1 MTRRDNGPGRP
12 NGQGKRGTGG
22 FGPVRKRRSRPGGN
36 RPDHDVH
43 TSQGERL
50 QKVLAAAGLGSR
62 RACEQ
67 MISDGR
73 VEVDG
78 VPVTELGVRIDPSR
92 QKVAVDG
99 LPVQLDDSKVYLV
112 FNKPVGVISTMEDE
126 EGRLSVGDYTYTR
139 KERLF
144 HVGRLDQD
152 TSGLLLLT
160 NDGDF
165 AHRMAHPSYEVD
177 KTYVAEVDGEVTPA
191 TLAQLRDGITLDDG
205 PVEVSQVK
213 VVSHGQGGAKGRSIV
228 ELVIH
233 EGRNRI
239 VRRLLDQVGH
249 PVRRLTRTRFG
260 PVTLAGL
267 KVGSLRELTRDE
279 LGQLLDSAKL

>member
-160 NDGDF
+160 NDGEL
-165 AHRMAHPSYEVD
+165 AHRLQHPSYSVP
-177 KTYVAEVDGEVTPA
+177 KTYVAKVP
-191 TLAQLRDGITLDDG
+191 G
-205 PVEVSQVK
+205 PVKKGLGNILREGVELEDGVVTVDDFS
-213 VVSHGQGGAKGRSIV
+213 VVSSQPGWALVQ
-228 ELVIH
+228 LVIH
-233 EGRNRI
+233 EGRKHV
-239 VRRLLDQVGH
+239 VRRLLEEVGYPVEELVRTQVGEIRMGDLR
-249 PVRRLTRTRFG
+249 PGNLRA
-260 PVTLAGL
+260 VTP
-267 KVGSLRELTRDE
+267 DE
-279 LGQLLDSAKL
+279 LARTMKLVGL

>member
-1 MTRRDNGPGRP
+1 MTRRENGTPRP

-22 FGPVRKRRSRPGGN
+22 FGPVRKKRSRPTGAQLEN
-36 RPDHDVH
+36 DVH
-43 TSQGERL
+43 SADGERL

-67 MISDGR
+67 MIVDGR

-126 EGRLSVGDYTYTR
+126 DGRLSVGDYTFTR

-144 HVGRLDQD
+144 HVGRLDSE

-160 NDGDF
+160 NDGEF
-165 AHRMAHPSYEVD
+165 AHRMQHPSYSVL
-177 KTYVAEVDGEVTPA
+177 KTYVAKVP
-191 TLAQLRDGITLDDG
+191 G
-205 PVEVSQVK
+205 PVKKGLGNTLREGVELEDGLVK
-213 VVSHGQGGAKGRSIV
+213 VDDFSVIGSQPGWALVQ
-228 ELVIH
+228 LVIH
-233 EGRNRI
+233 EGRKHV
-239 VRRLLDQVGH
+239 VRRLLETVGYPVEELVRTQVGEI
-249 PVRRLTRTRFG
+249 RLGDLRQGNLRA
-260 PVTLAGL
+260 VTP
-267 KVGSLRELTRDE
+267 DE
-279 LGQLLDSAKL
+279 LARTMKLVGL

>member
-67 MISDGR
+67 MIADGR

-160 NDGDF
+160 NDGEL
-165 AHRMAHPSYEVD
+165 AHRLQHPSYSVP
-177 KTYVAEVDGEVTPA
+177 KTYVAKVP
-191 TLAQLRDGITLDDG
+191 G
-205 PVEVSQVK
+205 PVKKGLGNILREGVELEDGVVTVDDFSVVASQPGWAMV
-213 VVSHGQGGAKGRSIV
+213 Q
-228 ELVIH
+228 LVIH
-233 EGRNRI
+233 EGRKHV
-239 VRRLLDQVGH
+239 VRRLLEEVGYPVEELVRTQVGEIRMGDLR
-249 PVRRLTRTRFG
+249 PGNLRA
-260 PVTLAGL
+260 VTP
-267 KVGSLRELTRDE
+267 DE
-279 LGQLLDSAKL
+279 LARTMKLVGL

>member
-22 FGPVRKRRSRPGGN
+22 FGPVRKRRSRPSGN

-160 NDGDF
+160 NDGEL
-165 AHRMAHPSYEVD
+165 AHRLQHPSYSVP
-177 KTYVAEVDGEVTPA
+177 KTYVAKVP
-191 TLAQLRDGITLDDG
+191 G
-205 PVEVSQVK
+205 PVKKGLGNILREGVELEDGVVTVDDFSVVASQPGWAMV
-213 VVSHGQGGAKGRSIV
+213 Q
-228 ELVIH
+228 LVIH
-233 EGRNRI
+233 EGRKHV
-239 VRRLLDQVGH
+239 VRRLLEEVGYPVEELVRTQVGEIRMGDLR
-249 PVRRLTRTRFG
+249 PGNLRA
-260 PVTLAGL
+260 VTP
-267 KVGSLRELTRDE
+267 DE
-279 LGQLLDSAKL
+279 LARTMKLVGL

>member
-36 RPDHDVH
+36 CPDHDVH

-67 MISDGR
+67 MIADGR

-160 NDGDF
+160 NDGEL
-165 AHRMAHPSYEVD
+165 AHRLQHPSYSVP
-177 KTYVAEVDGEVTPA
+177 KTYVAKVP
-191 TLAQLRDGITLDDG
+191 G
-205 PVEVSQVK
+205 PVKKGLGNILREGVELEDGVVK
-213 VVSHGQGGAKGRSIV
+213 VDDFSVVASQPGWAMVQ
-228 ELVIH
+228 LVIH
-233 EGRNRI
+233 EGRKHV
-239 VRRLLDQVGH
+239 VRRLLEEVGYPVEELVRTQVGEIRMGDLR
-249 PVRRLTRTRFG
+249 PGNLRA
-260 PVTLAGL
+260 VTP
-267 KVGSLRELTRDE
+267 DE
-279 LGQLLDSAKL
+279 LARTMKLVGL

>member
-1 MTRRDNGPGRP
+1 MTRRDKGPGRP

-67 MISDGR
+67 MIADGR

-160 NDGDF
+160 NDGEL
-165 AHRMAHPSYEVD
+165 AHRLQHPSYSVP
-177 KTYVAEVDGEVTPA
+177 KTYVAKVP
-191 TLAQLRDGITLDDG
+191 G
-205 PVEVSQVK
+205 PVKKGLGNILREGVELEDGVVTVDDFSVVASQPGWAMV
-213 VVSHGQGGAKGRSIV
+213 Q
-228 ELVIH
+228 LVIH
-233 EGRNRI
+233 EGRKHV
-239 VRRLLDQVGH
+239 VRRLLEEVGYPVEELVRTQVGEIRMGDLR
-249 PVRRLTRTRFG
+249 PGNLRA
-260 PVTLAGL
+260 VTP
-267 KVGSLRELTRDE
+267 DE
-279 LGQLLDSAKL
+279 LARTMKLVGL